1 VDGDLMAQHESRFT
15 VNTKSR
21 SESGGVSWTLCE
33 SAGCPGEAVPNRP
46 YCLIHLSDDARR
58 DYLLGVAAGNQPLTL
73 SGLSV
78 SGLLLSVVI
87 GAMPTT
93 TENPSGSPRPL
104 FPTPVRFNETT
115 FLEYVDAQHVTF
127 ADTCSL
133 LNATFQAGAI
143 WNGSVF
149 NGGLDM
155 RGCHI
160 YGDRAK
166 FSNVRVRRRADLAA
180 LVCQPFLVLFG
191 LIVEGP
197 LDMRA
202 AKCGGLWLSNA
213 SLTGEVKLEGARL
226 AEQFQDADGPRRK
239 LLGRFDGCK
248 FHDSVDFS
256 DVHFPYE
263 TTFGGYSDMRPA
275 EFSGPVNFSESQFGS
290 KADGGRHLLRNLA
303 FDPYSVDFTGCTFY
317 GRVSFSGTRFG
328 APLRLVNVTVRAG
341 STDASKD
348 QDPNDQF
355 PEYPALELTDLSLPS
370 GGELTNIDV
379 QGDVTLKLSSLEADF
394 GTRSVRATGDVNISS
409 TQCSQYATSEMAGT
423 TVSYSRCQ
431 FARGGVLTCSTQRLS
446 VVECDARQPL
456 TITAMTGA
464 AAVPISTLDRTNAE
478 HLLLSNVDL
487 STTSFAGIINLDK
500 LRIQGRLRLQRAPT
514 VVGRGRQVIQD
525 EINVRRTHSSIWR
538 RFRASSDM
546 PQTQSPQDVA
556 SLYRALRKNRE
567 DSKDE
572 PGGADFYY
580 GEMEMRRLAAPW
592 TSVDRWLLTIYWLL
606 SGYALRAWRAL
617 VALIGVVLILGYFL
631 CRHGFNPNLQRDY
644 VQSVLLLAQTS
655 VGLSRASPS
664 ELTSIGSAIQIAMR
678 IMGPALLALV
688 VLALRGRVKR

>member
-1 VDGDLMAQHESRFT
+1 MAQHTSHFT
-15 VNTKSR
+15 VITKTR

-33 SAGCPGEAVPNRP
+33 TGGCPGEAVPNQP
-46 YCLIHLSDDARR
+46 YCLIHLSDDAKRA
-58 DYLLGVAAGNQPLTL
+58 YLREVAQGNQPLTL

-78 SGLLLSVVI
+78 SGLVLSAVLA
-87 GAMPTT
+87 AMPTT
-93 TENPSGSPRPL
+93 NENRPL

-115 FLEYVDAQHVTF
+115 FLEFVDAQNVTF

-133 LNATFQAGAI
+133 INATFQAGAI
-143 WNGSVF
+143 WSGSVF
-149 NGGLDM
+149 NGGLNM
-155 RGCHI
+155 RGCRI
-160 YGDRAK
+160 SGDRAK
-166 FSNVRVRRRADLAA
+166 FSNVRVQRRADLAA
-180 LVCQPFLVLFG
+180 LACQPFLVLVG

-202 AKCGGLWLSNA
+202 AKCGGLWLSNG
-213 SLTGEVKLEGARL
+213 SLTGEAKLEGARL
-226 AEQFQDADGPRRK
+226 AEHFQDEEEPRRK
-239 LLGRFDGCK
+239 FLGRFDGCQ
-248 FHDSVDFS
+248 FHNSVDFS

-275 EFSGPVNFSESQFGS
+275 KFHGPVNFSESQFGS
-290 KADGGRHLLRNLA
+290 EADGGRHLLRNLD
-303 FDPYSVDFTGCTFY
+303 FGRVDFTGCTFY
-317 GRVSFSGTRFG
+317 GRVSFSGSRFNE
-328 APLRLVNVTVRAG
+328 PLRLIDVSVKSG
-341 STDASKD
+341 STTLSKE
-348 QDPNDQF
+348 DPDDQF
-355 PEYPALELTDLSLPS
+355 PEYPALELTDLSLPR

-394 GTRSVRATGDVNISS
+394 GTRSVRATGEVNISS

-456 TITAMTGA
+456 TITAKTGA
-464 AAVPISTLDRTNAE
+464 AAVPVGTLDRTNAE
-478 HLLLSNVDL
+478 HLLLSSVDL
-487 STTSFAGIINLDK
+487 STTSFAGMINLDK
-500 LRIQGRLRLQRAPT
+500 LRIQGPLRLQRAPT

-525 EINVRRTHSSIWR
+525 EIDIRRMRSPIWR
-538 RFRASSDM
+538 MSRASSDM
-546 PQTQSPQDVA
+546 PETQSLQDVA

-592 TSVDRWLLTIYWLL
+592 TSVDRWLLTSYWLL
-606 SGYALRAWRAL
+606 SGYALRAWRAV
-617 VALIGVVLILGYFL
+617 VALVGVVLILSYLL
-631 CRHGFNPNLQRDY
+631 CRHGFNPTVQRDY

-655 VGLSRASPS
+655 VGLSRPSPS
-664 ELTSIGSAIQIAMR
+664 ELTSIGAAIQIAMR
-678 IMGPALLALV
+678 IMGPGLLALV
-688 VLALRGRVKR
+688 VIALRGRVKR